1 MLLFVLTP
9 TFHMKQIL
17 NIGKGLDKH
26 LVLINSCKSLGSRQ
40 AFLGTDNMD
49 CFIRKVSRSPRGCM
63 CLEAQAAPGVRSPLA
78 LGGPVW
84 PPVSRLGGR
93 DGQGPALSLCL
104 LSSPFT
110 DSLMPDFS
118 SSTFFPT

>member
-63 CLEAQAAPGVRSPLA
+63 CLEAQAAPDTRSSLVSGVLWPLEA
-78 LGGPVW
+78 RCG
-84 PPVSRLGGR
+84 
-93 DGQGPALSLCL
+93 L
-104 LSSPFT
+104 LSPGLEAGM
-110 DSLMPDFS
+110 DRALP
-118 SSTFFPT
+118 